1 MKKIISKHI
10 IEHSDV
16 LDSVMKLDKS
26 IEKVAH
32 LLIHCL
38 ENDGTIFWCG
48 NGGSASDSQHLAGEL
63 VGQFV
68 GERRPLKSIALTA
81 DSAVMTCIVN
91 DYGYEHVFSRQVE
104 ALGSEGDVLVGISTS
119 GNSKNVL
126 YALEAAKNSG
136 VKQVIIV
143 GDPQQLPPTNFFNSS
158 SEFDTEDGIVDDDES
173 ILDLALSKFTNRML
187 RWHYRS
193 RHESLIN
200 FSNYHFYNNN
210 LIIPPSAND
219 KFAITNNYI

>member
-91 DYGYEHVFSRQVE
+91 DYGYEHIFSRQIE
-104 ALGSEGDVLVGISTS
+104 ALGVKGDVLVGISTS
-119 GNSKNVL
+119 GNSENVIH
-126 YALEAAKNSG
+126 AFEIAKQHGITTIGLLGKGGGKCASVSNQS
-136 VKQVIIV
+136 IIV
-143 GDPQQLPPTNFFNSS
+143 PSQSTARIQ
-158 SEFDTEDGIVDDDES
+158 EMH
-173 ILDLALSKFTNRML
+173 ILIGHILCDLIEEGL
-187 RWHYRS
+187 
-193 RHESLIN
+193 
-200 FSNYHFYNNN
+200 N
-210 LIIPPSAND
+210 LKVS
-219 KFAITNNYI
+219 